1 MNRKKIYQSFVI
13 SDILK
18 SINIIANRLEA
29 NYYTPEEGK
38 QMIDKASRM
47 GMLLMLSYPREYFL
61 PEESDFLSDF
71 MNKLNWYI
79 TQYGGYDGFQ

>member
-1 MNRKKIYQSFVI
+1 MV
-13 SDILK
+13 
-18 SINIIANRLEA
+18 E
-29 NYYTPEEGK
+29 
-38 QMIDKASRM
+38 KASRM
-47 GMLLMLSYPREYFL
+47 GMLLMMSYPREYFL